1 MSDFKTVYPGVY
13 SPREEEILSATR
25 EKLEA
30 QIGKPTMFPVTPADP
45 TLMKL
50 YANAWDPWNPLFNDE
65 EYAKKTKYG
74 SLIAIPCWKEPGAMF
89 PMLPMDFGDKLQ
101 RANDGGAF
109 EMYAPILPG
118 DTFTTVCDDM
128 IIEDLTPAEG
138 SLGRY
143 MRLEG
148 RGSLYNQR
156 GELVMTG
163 ITRGHN
169 VFSFYKDD
177 YTGERGPLLGGGPG
191 GPGGPGGKM
200 PRMHHPEVHHYTE
213 EDWEFIADMWDK
225 EYIRGAEKLYWEDVN
240 VGDHPT
246 PICSG
251 PWTEMDMIKGHGLQ
265 IMGQTPLRDVIKTKE
280 GRARMQP
287 FADDYGIYYFDTAAH
302 YCHRNQ
308 AGGRAMFYNTTGRNM
323 LIRLLTNYMGDDGWL
338 RYIDWHFMS
347 DDGTPDSFLQQVP
360 EVAGRCVDHHGMC
373 SDCIIGKGYV
383 TKKYLGDK
391 GEHLIDLI
399 CWGENWP
406 DGGIAQ
412 VIAATVELPSKG

>member
-1 MSDFKTVYPGVY
+1 
-13 SPREEEILSATR
+13 
-25 EKLEA
+25 
-30 QIGKPTMFPVTPADP
+30 
-45 TLMKL
+45 
-50 YANAWDPWNPLFNDE
+50 
-65 EYAKKTKYG
+65 
-74 SLIAIPCWKEPGAMF
+74 
-89 PMLPMDFGDKLQ
+89 
-101 RANDGGAF
+101 
-109 EMYAPILPG
+109 
-118 DTFTTVCDDM
+118 
-128 IIEDLTPAEG
+128 
-138 SLGRY
+138 

-156 GELVMTG
+156 GELVMSG

-177 YTGERGPLLGGGPG
+177 YTGPKGPLLGGGPG
-191 GPGGPGGKM
+191 GKM
-200 PRMHHPEVHHYTE
+200 PKMHHPEVHHYTE
-213 EDWEFIADMWDK
+213 EDWEFISDMWDK
-225 EYIRGAEKLYWEDVN
+225 EYIRGADTLYWEDVQ

-265 IMGQTPLRDVIKTKE
+265 IMGQQPLRDIIKTKE
-280 GRARMQP
+280 GRRRMQP

-308 AGGRAMFYNTTGRNM
+308 PGGRAMFYNTTGRNM
-323 LIRLLTNYMGDDGWL
+323 LIRLLTNYMGDDGFL

-347 DDGTPDSFLQQVP
+347 DDGMPDSFLAQVP

-383 TKKYLGDK
+383 TKKYVNEK

-399 CWGENWP
+399 CWEENWP

-412 VIAATVELPSKG
+412 VIAATVVLPSKG